1 MNASVNALAYQ
12 ELLQENARLAAEN
25 TYLKQELSSLKRMI
39 FGQKRE
45 RFLPVDPERQMSLE
59 LGVEPSGIVKKEIE
73 QISYTRSKPQKKQTP
88 HGRNPLPAHLPRK
101 EIVIEPEENI
111 EGLKRIGEEVTEELE
126 YKPGSLYVNRYIRPK
141 YARENGEGILIGMLP
156 DRPIEKG
163 IPGPGLL
170 SHVLISKYVDHLPLY
185 RQRQQLRREGV
196 EIAESTITGWVQYSS
211 ELLNPLYQA
220 QVEAVLRSSYIMA
233 DETPIRV
240 LDKKKKGKSHT
251 GYYWVY
257 YDPLGRQVFFDYR
270 DNHSREGPHHIL
282 GNYKGRLQSDGYSA
296 YDDLAGC
303 KEIKAFGC
311 FAHARRKFE
320 KFLESDPDRSQW
332 MLEQI
337 QQLYEVERLAR
348 EQQFSAQQRL
358 ELRQEKSA
366 PVLKEIK
373 EWLQQEMVKVL
384 PKSQIGNAIGY
395 MHSFWN
401 RLERYVRDGE
411 VEIDNNLVENAIRP
425 VALGRK
431 NYLFAGSHEGAKSGA
446 IIYSLV
452 STAKLNDVEPF
463 AYLRDI
469 LTRIAT
475 YPYKH
480 IDELLPVKWKKSGL
494 PE

>member
-1 MNASVNALAYQ
+1 MNTPVNALAYQ

-45 RFLPVDPERQMSLE
+45 RFIPVDPERQMSLE
-59 LGVEPSGIVKKEIE
+59 LGVEPSDIVKKEIE

-88 HGRNPLPAHLPRK
+88 HSRNTLPSHLLRK
-101 EIVIEPEENI
+101 EIVIEPEENVK
-111 EGLKRIGEEVTEELE
+111 GLKRIGEEVTEELE

-141 YARENGEGILIGMLP
+141 YAKGNDDGILIGTLP

-185 RQRQQLRREGV
+185 RQRQQLKREGV
-196 EIAESTITGWVQYSS
+196 EIAQSTITGWVQYSS
-211 ELLNPLYQA
+211 ELLEPLYQA
-220 QVEAVLRSSYIMA
+220 QVEAVLGSSYIMA

-270 DNHSREGPHHIL
+270 DNRSRAGPHDVMR
-282 GNYKGRLQSDGYSA
+282 NFKGRLQSDGYTG
-296 YDDLAGC
+296 YDDLANR
-303 KEIKAFGC
+303 KNIIAFGC

-320 KFLESDPDRSQW
+320 NSLGSDRRRSEW
-332 MLEQI
+332 MLQQV
-337 QQLYEVERLAR
+337 QQLYKVERYAR
-348 EQQFSAQQRL
+348 EEQLSYQQRF
-358 ELRQEKSA
+358 ELRQEKSV
-366 PVLKEIK
+366 PVLKDIK

-384 PKSQIGNAIGY
+384 PKSQIGQAIGY
-395 MHSFWN
+395 MHSFWS
-401 RLERYVRDGE
+401 RLERYAEDGQ

-431 NYLFAGSHEGAKSGA
+431 NYLFAGSHNGATRAA

-452 STAKLNDVEPF
+452 STAKLHDVEPF
-463 AYLRDI
+463 AYLKDI
-469 LTRIAT
+469 LSRIAW
-475 YPYKH
+475 YPHKQIH
-480 IDELLPVKWKKSGL
+480 ELLPVNWKM
-494 PE
+494 PVE